1 MIQTEIDSLT
11 LGEDPSAQTGR
22 RPWWF
27 IVIAATVVASLAA
40 LAMVGDD
47 DRRETGALS
56 PPPIP
61 LNVLIL
67 GDTSA
72 GRGGCADCLTY
83 VDQLAA
89 ALSQGGRR
97 PVRIDDQTAAADQT
111 PSSMPALLY
120 RLRADPSTRAAVDV
134 ADIIVLAV
142 GSGDVTPPPPS
153 TRCPARRRS
162 RCPEVTVSQFRDNLT
177 AWIDETDHTRQQ
189 GSLVLRVITPPPTS
203 GSPSQND
210 VARTTCQIA
219 AAHRAACI
227 NTYSLARTD
236 EHITTVKTDPRHPQL
251 TQHGHD
257 LVATQLIATGLL

>member
-1 MIQTEIDSLT
+1 MGVCGDVVGTPLQARMV
-11 LGEDPSAQTGR
+11 SAL
-22 RPWWF
+22 
-27 IVIAATVVASLAA
+27 VLHVDDLA
-40 LAMVGDD
+40 VGDELQGIYRIGECGPATSPTSTSW
-47 DRRETGALS
+47 RR
-56 PPPIP
+56 
-61 LNVLIL
+61 
-67 GDTSA
+67 
-72 GRGGCADCLTY
+72 RC
-83 VDQLAA
+83 
-89 ALSQGGRR
+89 RR
-97 PVRIDDQTAAADQT
+97 AADDPFASTTRPQRRIRHPPRCR
-111 PSSMPALLY
+111 PSSIASA
-120 RLRADPSTRAAVDV
+120 ADPSTRAAVDV

-210 VARTTCQIA
+210 VARTACQIA